1 MDSKENSVQYC
12 TKCVISNQRPS
23 SVVEFKNKS
32 EDIKPKIN
40 FIEGVC
46 SACLWSIEKEK
57 INWKDRKSELHE
69 LCDKFRSKDG
79 SYDCVVPGSGGK
91 DSAFASHYLKK
102 EFGMNPL
109 TVTWAPHKYTDIG
122 WQNFQSWIQ
131 VGGFDNI
138 LIHPSGNVHRKLT
151 RLAFENLG
159 HPFQPFII
167 GQKLIGPRTSIMY
180 DIPLVFYGENQ
191 AEYGNKIEDNHRPTM
206 DLSFF
211 SESKAEDLTIGG
223 IPKNN
228 LIKDYGFKTS
238 DFNMYNPIDFNIL
251 KQKKTQVHYL
261 SYYVKW
267 DPQEMFYYAAENTG
281 FRPNNE
287 RSQGSYSKYAG
298 IDDILEWLHFYMIF
312 IKFGIGR
319 ATYDASQEIRN
330 NKITREEGV
339 ALVQKYDHEF
349 PDKYLPDFLEYL
361 DLDEKKLWEIIDK
374 FRPPEIW
381 LKKNNSWL
389 LKTQVT

>member
-374 FRPPEIW
+374 FRSPEIW

>member
-32 EDIKPKIN
+32 EDIKPKIK
-40 FIEGVC
+40 FIDGVC

-223 IPKNN
+223 IPKSN

-349 PDKYLPDFLEYL
+349 PDKYLSDFLEYL
-361 DLDEKKLWEIIDK
+361 DLDEKNFWEIIDK
-374 FRPPEIW
+374 FRSPEIW